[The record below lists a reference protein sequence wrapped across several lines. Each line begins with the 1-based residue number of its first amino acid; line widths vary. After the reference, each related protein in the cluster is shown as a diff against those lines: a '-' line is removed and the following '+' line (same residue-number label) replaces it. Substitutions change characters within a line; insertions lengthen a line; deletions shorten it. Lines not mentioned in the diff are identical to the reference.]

1 MATKR
6 RAACVII
13 ALLLH
18 DEECYKKK
26 RLWCKEWYLKRAK
39 FSHMNLLRELR
50 VLSKSDLQNFLRM
63 NETHFQLLLT
73 KVAPHISK
81 QNTIMRD
88 AISAEERL
96 TITSRFLATGRSYED
111 LKFTCAISPQ
121 SLRIIVPET
130 CCAICKTLKKEY
142 LKVGENKIYY

>member
-6 RAACVII
+6 RAAYVII

-50 VLSKSDLQNFLRM
+50 VSSKR
-63 NETHFQLLLT
+63 T

-96 TITSRFLATGRSYED
+96 TITLRFLATGRSYED

-130 CCAICKTLKKEY
+130 CCAIYKTLKKEY
-142 LKVGENKIYY
+142 LKVGKNKIYY

>member
-63 NETHFQLLLT
+63 NETHF
-73 KVAPHISK
+73 V
-81 QNTIMRD
+81 N
-88 AISAEERL
+88 
-96 TITSRFLATGRSYED
+96 
-111 LKFTCAISPQ
+111 
-121 SLRIIVPET
+121 
-130 CCAICKTLKKEY
+130 
-142 LKVGENKIYY
+142 